1 MWIIVKDV
9 PQFVFHVPKS
19 APLWPPHNDLI
30 FVWLISVMRLP
41 LRSTSRS
48 RAVVARRAHNP
59 KVGSSNLPFATK
71 PRQWRG
77 FLFHATAPGIAKMEH
92 GDFCILSLRPDNY
105 RDCVERMK
113 TGFVNIFGRP
123 NAGKSTLLNLLMGEK
138 LAIVSPKVQT
148 TRHRIKGILTEK
160 EYQLIF
166 SDTPGIIE
174 PKYKLHEKMMQAVK
188 NSLED
193 ADLALLIV
201 DINDDWRECDQIF
214 SSLKLK
220 APAVVVINKIDT
232 TSKEKL
238 QEAISFFTGKPY
250 SKKIIPVS
258 AKDSRYKQQIVK
270 DILEFVPQGEK
281 FYEDDE
287 ITDLSTRFFVA
298 ELIREKI
305 FELFEEEI
313 PYQTTVIVQEFKEK
327 ATLVKIRAEII
338 VHRETQKAI
347 ILGEGG
353 KMIKKLGTVARE
365 EIEKFLGQK
374 IFLELFVKVRE
385 KWREREDYLREF
397 GY

>member
-1 MWIIVKDV
+1 
-9 PQFVFHVPKS
+9 
-19 APLWPPHNDLI
+19 
-30 FVWLISVMRLP
+30 
-41 LRSTSRS
+41 
-48 RAVVARRAHNP
+48 
-59 KVGSSNLPFATK
+59 
-71 PRQWRG
+71 
-77 FLFHATAPGIAKMEH
+77 
-92 GDFCILSLRPDNY
+92 
-105 RDCVERMK
+105 MK

-123 NAGKSTLLNLLMGEK
+123 NAGKSTLLNLLIGEK

-160 EYQLIF
+160 TYQVIF

-193 ADLALLIV
+193 ADVALLIL
-201 DINDDWRECDQIF
+201 DIKDDWIVCDQIF

-220 APAVVVINKIDT
+220 VPAIVAINKIDT
-232 TSKEKL
+232 ASQKKL
-238 QEAISFFTGKPY
+238 QEAISFFAGKTY
-250 SKKIIPVS
+250 SNKIIPVS
-258 AKDSRYKQQIVK
+258 AKENRYKEEILK
-270 DILEFVPQGEK
+270 NILEFLPEGEK
-281 FYEDDE
+281 FYDEDE

-305 FELFEEEI
+305 YELFEEEI

-327 ATLVKIRAEII
+327 TTLVKIRAEII
-338 VHRETQKAI
+338 VHRESQKAI

-353 KMIKKLGTVARE
+353 KMIRKLGTASRE
-365 EIEKFLGQK
+365 EIEKFLSGSGEKQK
-374 IFLELFVKVRE
+374 VFLELFVKVRD